1 MSLMNAAGCCCCI
14 GTCACMPSSITI
26 TIPAWSTTSNMVFLS
41 MPATTVI
48 AYKCCFSY
56 DGIAR
61 FTYRFTSIYM
71 GSYTDAGCTPA
82 LAIPVYFNFYI
93 AHNVYYSSYPNCELE
108 FNAGLFRS
116 YYSSPCVF
124 CVDTPLVIN
133 ATTVCDKC
141 GTNEVC
147 GRTNTYM
154 EEFLNSFFAN
164 DSCTCATAVYSEGS
178 DGGNLQ
184 FFPFNCS
191 LPSSIGFSFNG
202 DPLTFF
208 TIT

>member
-1 MSLMNAAGCCCCI
+1 MSLMGKCCCCT

-26 TIPAWSTTSNMVFLS
+26 TIPAWSTTSAVGFLS
-41 MPATTVI
+41 MPATTVT

-56 DGIAR
+56 GGESR
-61 FTYRFTSIYM
+61 FVYRFTSIYM
-71 GSYTDAGCTPA
+71 GSYTDSACTPT
-82 LAIPVYFNFYI
+82 LTIPVYFNFFIGYNI
-93 AHNVYYSSYPNCELE
+93 FNTSCNLE
-108 FNAGLFRS
+108 FNAGLFHSS
-116 YYSSPCVF
+116 YSGTPCVF
-124 CVDTPLVIN
+124 CVNTPLVIN

-147 GRTNTYM
+147 SRTNTYM
-154 EEFLNSFFAN
+154 ENFLSSFFAN
-164 DSCTCATAVYSEGS
+164 DSCTCSLPVYSEAS

-184 FFPFNCS
+184 LFPNNCS

-202 DPLTFF
+202 DPQVFF